1 MLRLILVFEEI
12 WLFCGLLHSHLKLH
26 TASVY
31 SYNAKF
37 LKTTQGYLVKKTN
50 NKNKIS

>member
-12 WLFCGLLHSHLKLH
+12 WLFSQGLLLSHLRLH

-37 LKTTQGYLVKKTN
+37 LKTAQGYLVKK
-50 NKNKIS
+50 NKKK